1 VLPAPAELI
10 GAPAELIGEA
20 RGRHTRSATWIAE
33 VRELVVSG
41 LERCFDLCLL
51 VLLAPVITVIAT
63 AIAIAIYLD
72 SPGAVIFRQRRV
84 GRDGK
89 PFEMLKFRKMRAESP
104 YYPVTLKNDERFT
117 PIGRFLANTRL
128 DELPQVI
135 NVLKGEMRLV
145 GPRPELDCFV
155 SEFAEEY
162 EAILA
167 VTPGITG
174 RAQLLFLDE
183 KSLLHQDDPASVYTD
198 HVLPE
203 KVKID
208 VSYARSRSFGGDLA
222 ILGRTLALPF
232 WLPVGH
238 LRSRRRHF
246 VRWIP
251 ATLLAVALVL
261 AFTLS
266 AGNIG

>member
-1 VLPAPAELI
+1 M
-10 GAPAELIGEA
+10 
-20 RGRHTRSATWIAE
+20 RDSM
-33 VRELVVSG
+33 VSG
-41 LERCFDLCLL
+41 LERCFDLGIL
-51 VLLAPVITVIAT
+51 VLLAPVIAVIAA
-63 AIAIAIYLD
+63 AITIAIYLD
-72 SPGAVIFRQRRV
+72 SPGTVIFRQRRV

-89 PFEMLKFRKMRAESP
+89 PFEMLKFRKMRSESP
-104 YYPVTLKNDERFT
+104 SYPVTLKNDERFT

-155 SEFAEEY
+155 REFAEEY
-162 EAILA
+162 ETILE

-183 KSLLHQDDPASVYTD
+183 KSLLYQDDPASVYTD

-222 ILGRTLALPF
+222 ILCRTLALPF
-232 WLPVGH
+232 WLPVGR
-238 LRSRRRHF
+238 LRSRRQHF

-251 ATLLAVALVL
+251 PTLLAATLVL

-266 AGNIG
+266 SGNVG